1 MSKEDCE
8 LECGAFG
15 SYCLCNARESEA
27 RSSKRDLLFGTLV
40 TAEGQVKV
48 GDKLQIIG
56 KNDRDTQTA
65 TVMEILSVNGREE
78 VLINVER
85 NYYFI
90 TELLISGQSWA
101 SEVRIISAE

>member
-1 MSKEDCE
+1 MNMKRIDCDGVGDNDGFFEMS
-8 LECGAFG
+8 A
-15 SYCLCNARESEA
+15 YPA
-27 RSSKRDLLFGTLV
+27 SSCKSNLLFGTLV

-48 GDKLQIIG
+48 GDKLQVIG
-56 KNDRDTQTA
+56 KNDRDTQIA
-65 TVMEILSVNGREE
+65 TVMDILSVNGREE

>member
-1 MSKEDCE
+1 MNTKKNCDKIVNVGTPGHIDYAVEETS
-8 LECGAFG
+8 
-15 SYCLCNARESEA
+15 SYKS
-27 RSSKRDLLFGTLV
+27 DLLFGTIV

-48 GDKLQIIG
+48 GDKLKITG
-56 KNDRDTQTA
+56 KNDRDSQTA
-65 TVMEILSVNGREE
+65 TVMDILSVNGREE

-101 SEVRIISAE
+101 GEVRIISAE

>member
-1 MSKEDCE
+1 MNMKRIACDSVGDNDGFFEMS
-8 LECGAFG
+8 A
-15 SYCLCNARESEA
+15 SPA
-27 RSSKRDLLFGTLV
+27 SSCKSDLLFGTIV

-48 GDKLQIIG
+48 GDKLKITG
-56 KNDRDTQTA
+56 KNDRDSQTA
-65 TVMEILSVNGREE
+65 TVMDILSVNGREE

-101 SEVRIISAE
+101 GEVRIISAE